1 MPSEIDR
8 PQQHK
13 TPRMPSENP
22 LPLGSQNP
30 YNMNEPN
37 INKKKI
43 TQGEIRG
50 GAIKQLH
57 AKCPYVLG

>member
-1 MPSEIDR
+1 
-8 PQQHK
+8 
-13 TPRMPSENP
+13 MPSENP

-43 TQGEIRG
+43 TQGEIRV